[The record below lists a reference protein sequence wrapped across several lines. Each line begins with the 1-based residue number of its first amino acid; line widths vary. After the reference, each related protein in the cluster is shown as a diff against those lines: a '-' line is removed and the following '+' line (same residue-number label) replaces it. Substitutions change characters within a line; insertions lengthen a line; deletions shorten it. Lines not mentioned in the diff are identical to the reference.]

1 MSLEDTVEM
10 LLKGEGLEVTE
21 LHFAP
26 EQKKPVTRK
35 NTCFAVCAVIF
46 NSKNE
51 VLMIQE
57 PKAVCL
63 GSWYLPAG
71 RMEDGESI
79 EEALKREVKEEAGI
93 DCQPITM
100 LQIQEKGPS
109 WIRFAFLAEKTG
121 GSLKTP
127 EEANADSLQAQWYD
141 RESLPKNIRKRD
153 ILTLID
159 AGIRYRQSPWFSEL
173 LPVDFPC
180 DVVCQ
185 RLLLAFTSRDAN
197 PENGDEEHVW
207 LLLSKDSQLPV
218 AASIEAQ
225 TLAFT
230 AKKLVK
236 YCMPSIYEQLSVN
249 TCGILGVQ
257 HNGRAPGQT
266 DGVCLNTFVQLEYKE
281 EEEEISLSSP
291 PKPENAGFRWHE
303 VTNQSLRTE
312 ILQKIQE
319 GSVLP
324 VQSI

>member
-1 MSLEDTVEM
+1 MSLEETVERV
-10 LLKGEGLEVTE
+10 LKGEGLEVTE
-21 LHFAP
+21 LHLAP
-26 EQKKPVTRK
+26 EQTKPVTRK

-57 PKAVCL
+57 AKGVCF

-71 RMEDGESI
+71 RMEDGE
-79 EEALKREVKEEAGI
+79 KNR
-93 DCQPITM
+93 
-100 LQIQEKGPS
+100 
-109 WIRFAFLAEKTG
+109 

-159 AGIRYRQSPWFSEL
+159 AGIRYHQNPWFSEL
-173 LPVDFPC
+173 QPVDLPC

-185 RLLLAFTSRDAN
+185 RLLLAFTSSNAN
-197 PENGDEEHVW
+197 PENSDEERIW
-207 LLLSKDSQLPV
+207 LLVSNDLQLPV
-218 AASIEAQ
+218 AASFEAP
-225 TLAFT
+225 TLIIT

-257 HNGRAPGQT
+257 HNGRVPGQT
-266 DGVCLNTFVQLEYKE
+266 DGVCLNTLVLLEYKE
-281 EEEEISLSSP
+281 EEEEISVSSP
-291 PKPENAGFRWHE
+291 PKTENGFRWHE
-303 VTNQSLRTE
+303 VTNQNLRTE

-319 GSVLP
+319 GSILP
-324 VQSI
+324 VQSL